1 MNHSERLLR
10 SPEHFRRLTGIA
22 PATFRDLLAKVEPAW
37 EAARA
42 KGRKRRQRRRAPGA
56 GPKHALGVADILL
69 MLLIY
74 YRTYVPHVF
83 LAFLFKID
91 DSTVSRNIRDL
102 EPLLAGIFRI
112 PERRV
117 EVEEDEIRELFF
129 DGTERPVNRPK
140 RRQRRLYSGKKK
152 RHTLKSQVVVVRKR
166 KKAGRRRKDAPAQKR
181 RQRIA
186 AVSPTSP
193 GKEHDK
199 KVYDRSRTLVPPGVR
214 KTGDTGYQGT
224 DMETPVKKP
233 RGGELT
239 DRQKRGNARISR
251 RRIAVE
257 HAIGKMKIWRI
268 AGERWRNPLRRH
280 TLVIKNVAGLHNL
293 MFS

>member
-37 EAARA
+37 QAERS
-42 KGRKRRQRRRAPGA
+42 KGRKRRQRLRRPGA
-56 GPKHALGVADILL
+56 GAKPVLGVADMLL

-74 YRTYVPHVF
+74 YRTCVPHVF
-83 LAFLFKID
+83 LGFLFKID

-117 EVEEDEIRELFF
+117 GIEEDEIRELFF

-140 RRQRRLYSGKKK
+140 RGQRRLYSGKKK
-152 RHTLKSQVVVVRKR
+152 RHTLKSQVAVVRKR
-166 KKAGRRRKDAPAQKR
+166 KKAGRRKAGQQEKR

-186 AVSPTSP
+186 AVSATSP

-214 KTGDTGYQGT
+214 TTGDTGCQGT
-224 DMETPVKKP
+224 AMETPVKKP
-233 RGGELT
+233 RGGGLT
-239 DRQKRGNARISR
+239 DRQKRGNARLSR

-268 AGERWRNPLRRH
+268 AAERWRNPLRRH